1 MGAQGFRLVLSAVA
15 LPICD
20 LPRWQTCLKATRIE
34 FPTVSGK
41 SATAGTAEWPIQ
53 GPSTH
58 CPLVQRQDS

>member
-20 LPRWQTCLKATRIE
+20 LPLRQAGPWATRFE
-34 FPTVSGK
+34 FPTVGGK